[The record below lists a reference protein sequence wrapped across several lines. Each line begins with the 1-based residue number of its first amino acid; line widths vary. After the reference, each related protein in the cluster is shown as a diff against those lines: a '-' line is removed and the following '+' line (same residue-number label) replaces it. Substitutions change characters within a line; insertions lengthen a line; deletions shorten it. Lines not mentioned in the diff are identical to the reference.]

1 MDMSAAQKFK
11 VMVSGSVAEGQD
23 PENAMMAFA
32 EQFKLNTDK
41 ARAYF
46 AGEPK
51 ILRQDLDEKGA
62 RAYMDALLSAK
73 ADSDQHPHQGTDDG
87 NNRCRNYGHGIGRIR

>member
-11 VMVSGSVAEGQD
+11 VMVSGTVAEGQD

-62 RAYMDALLSAK
+62 RAYMDALEKLGMEPKLLPEQASAPQ
-73 ADSDQHPHQGTDDG
+73 A
-87 NNRCRNYGHGIGRIR
+87 